1 MKFVELFLQQIMN
14 DFAHI
19 KKVLFEKC
27 VLFVE
32 EKEATITNMLDS
44 AKNDLLSETKSSA
57 GDKHETGR
65 AMLQLEMEKASQQLA
80 SVNKMKETLSKIA
93 VKNSSKIACLGS
105 LIITE
110 KANYFLAISSGKIT
124 IENSD
129 YYAVSTNSPIGS
141 QLLGKKIGD
150 SIIFNET
157 TIIEIY

>member
-1 MKFVELFLQQIMN
+1 MKDFLQ
-14 DFAHI
+14 I
-19 KKVLFEKC
+19 KSKLFNACEIYVNEKT
-27 VLFVE
+27 
-32 EKEATITNMLDS
+32 ATIMQILESNKKALFT
-44 AKNDLLSETKSSA
+44 ETKSSA

-80 SVNKMKETLSKIA
+80 SVNKMKETLSKVA
-93 VKNSSKIACLGS
+93 VNNSSKIACLGS